1 MPFPKGS
8 SFFPFLKLPKGIF
21 LFQNCPFP
29 KAHLM
34 QRPLLFD
41 TLEKPF
47 PKFHLLLL
55 DLLLPATD
63 ASLLASCF
71 NSFVSFFAPFTTLA
85 VSSRSC
91 FTAWG
96 LTSFLQFRTVFSC
109 ANNLQSEV
117 DQPWA
122 PALPFWL
129 NLELAF
135 PKASSKSLWTLATW
149 SLALLAPF
157 SKLPSVCLPLPLLL
171 PPPDPHCL

>member
-1 MPFPKGS
+1 MCPFPKAVLCFFPKLLPFPKGML
-8 SFFPFLKLPKGIF
+8 FLNILS
-21 LFQNCPFP
+21 FQNWYPFP

-34 QRPLLFD
+34 HRLLLFQ

-71 NSFVSFFAPFTTLA
+71 NSFVSSFAPFTTWA
-85 VSSRSC
+85 VSSKSFFKAGGFTC
-91 FTAWG
+91 F
-96 LTSFLQFRTVFSC
+96 LPFRHAFSC
-109 ANNLQSEV
+109 TNTLLSEV

-129 NLELAF
+129 NLGLAF

-149 SLALLAPF
+149 SLALQTY
-157 SKLPSVCLPLPLLL
+157 
-171 PPPDPHCL
+171 